1 MNSEDLH
8 VVPVTVGE
16 DEHVPLPSGS
26 RSAVLLTDG
35 EDHPAVGLRC
45 AFCDHYYTEFGSGSM
60 MGVVQVQVS
69 QNGQEAKRW
78 GGGELVWQCN
88 RCRLLKRRV
97 TLDGRLVITV
107 RVPEAT
113 VEQVREHIGNAIYGK
128 VQSTKW

>member
-1 MNSEDLH
+1 MKTEDLH
-8 VVPVTVGE
+8 VVPVVVMEG
-16 DEHVPLPSGS
+16 EHVPLPSGK
-26 RSAVLLTDG
+26 RSAVLLVEG
-35 EDHPAVGLRC
+35 EDHPTVGLHC
-45 AFCDHYYTEFGSGSM
+45 AFCDHYYPKLGSSM
-60 MGVVQVQVS
+60 MSVKQVQVT

-88 RCRLLKRRV
+88 RCSILKRKV

-113 VEQVREHIGNAIYGK
+113 VEQVKQRIGNVIYGK